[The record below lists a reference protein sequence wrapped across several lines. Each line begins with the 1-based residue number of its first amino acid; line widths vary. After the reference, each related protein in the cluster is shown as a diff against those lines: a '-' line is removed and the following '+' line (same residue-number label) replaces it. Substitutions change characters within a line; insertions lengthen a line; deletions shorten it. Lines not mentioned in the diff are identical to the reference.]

1 MTAIEINDP
10 FTPDA
15 TSSWYRSM
23 PNYWHAV
30 SYSSDLGEGEMA
42 SVRLLSQRVMIVR
55 RDGMVRAFSDVCRHK
70 GAAVSLGWFTD
81 DCITCPYHGWQYD
94 LDGKVARVPAR
105 PELDGVLDA
114 GLARYHC
121 LERSGLIWVC
131 LVDEP
136 WGEPIDIP
144 EWSDDEMKWQ
154 SPPFYDWATSSPRR
168 LENFVDFS
176 HFPWVHENILG
187 TRDRPEVEEVDV
199 RREGKILRFDR
210 HVVEPNEPYMK
221 QLIGLDDDLITVE
234 NRYFLPLPSTI
245 YLLRVFPNG
254 KRYALLMSS
263 SPTGPATCRNFWHIG
278 SDFALDA
285 EGMNY
290 LLDFE
295 LRVLDQDQ
303 PIVESQVPEHLP
315 DQLGAEMYVKVAD
328 EVTLSYRR
336 WLLELARQF
345 DT

>member
-10 FTPDA
+10 FTPEA

-23 PNYWHAV
+23 RQFWHAV
-30 SYSSDLGEGEMA
+30 AYSAELAEGGVM
-42 SVRLLSQRVMIVR
+42 SVRLLSQRLMIVR
-55 RDGMVRAFSDVCRHK
+55 REGDVHAFSDVCRHK

-81 DCITCPYHGWQYD
+81 GCITCPYHGWEYD
-94 LDGKVARVPAR
+94 MSGKVVRVPAR
-105 PELDGVLDA
+105 PELDGVLQA
-114 GLARYHC
+114 GLNKYRC
-121 LERSGLIWVC
+121 MERSGLIWVS
-131 LVDEP
+131 LVDDP

-144 EWSDDEMKWQ
+144 EWGDATMKWQ
-154 SPPFYDWATSSPRR
+154 SPPYYDWATSSPRR

-187 TRDRPEVEEVDV
+187 TRDRPQVEEVPV
-199 RREGKILRFDR
+199 WREGGMLRFDR
-210 HVVEPNEPYMK
+210 HVIEPNEAYMK
-221 QLIGLDDDLITVE
+221 EIIGLDDDLITVE

-254 KRYALLMSS
+254 RRYALLMSS
-263 SPTGPATCRNFWHIG
+263 SPTGPSTCRNFWHIG
-278 SDFALDA
+278 SDFALD
-285 EGMNY
+285 EKGMNY

-303 PIVESQVPEHLP
+303 HIVESQLPEHLP

-336 WLLELARQF
+336 WLLELAHEL
-345 DT
+345 DA